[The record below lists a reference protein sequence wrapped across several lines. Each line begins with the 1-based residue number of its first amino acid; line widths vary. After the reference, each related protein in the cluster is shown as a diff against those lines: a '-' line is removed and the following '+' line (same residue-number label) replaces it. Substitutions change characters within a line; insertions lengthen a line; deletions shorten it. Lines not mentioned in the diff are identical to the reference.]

1 MVRSTAAAVACEG
14 VADTV
19 FPGGN
24 MMDALSVS
32 TAAVVSGVMVVTVF
46 RGAVTCL
53 MAVDRS

>member
-1 MVRSTAAAVACEG
+1 MRPTAAAVACEG
-14 VADTV
+14 VAETV

-24 MMDALSVS
+24 MMEALSVS

-46 RGAVTCL
+46 SGAVTCL

>member
-1 MVRSTAAAVACEG
+1 MRPTAAAVACEG
-14 VADTV
+14 VAETA

-24 MMDALSVS
+24 MMEALSVS

-46 RGAVTCL
+46 SGAVTCL